1 MQAGP
6 YASPD
11 PAQEGSGLGPAV
23 SRQPVRPPSPG
34 PVGVSAL
41 LAAVRAVPGVRD
53 AQVRTSA
60 DGDRTLR
67 LDLADGADG
76 VTVATLVSQVL
87 DERLGVVVD
96 PSRSFMVEDATSDEQ
111 QFQAP
116 VNAPRR
122 RVLMERLQVVTG
134 GLDASVEV
142 SLTSATKK
150 VVGSATGPAVEAAV
164 LRTVASAALNAVD
177 ALIEGRGRCGLDQ
190 AEVAEIGSDRVAVA
204 VVTLLTPGQVDRL
217 AGAVLVR
224 GDARQAMVR
233 AVLAALNRRL
243 EALVPGADGEVLPA
257 QEGSEV
263 ETPAA
268 SEPPPAEQPADAEPA
283 PEAPAADS
291 RPETVEPAPHIEPA
305 PHVEPAPRDETPPAP
320 RQEPAPPVP
329 NVPAPPAP
337 STPAPPAP
345 PRQDEMYRDDP
356 RLAAHRPHFPA
367 RPGQDATNPR
377 LPVLAPAGPPRP
389 AP

>member
-6 YASPD
+6 HANPD
-11 PAQEGSGLGPAV
+11 SVPPGPVFGPVAPPPAPRAERS
-23 SRQPVRPPSPG
+23 G

-76 VTVATLVSQVL
+76 ITVAALVSQVL

-96 PSRSFMVEDATSDEQ
+96 PTRSFMVEDATADQ
-111 QFQAP
+111 NYPAP
-116 VNAPRR
+116 VDAPRR

-134 GLDASVEV
+134 GLDASVDV
-142 SLTSATKK
+142 GLASAERK
-150 VVGSATGPAVEAAV
+150 VVGTATGPAVEAAV
-164 LRTVASAALNAVD
+164 LRTVATATLNAVD
-177 ALIEGRGRCGLDQ
+177 GLIEGRGRCGLDQ

-204 VVTLLTPGQVDRL
+204 VVTLLTPGRVDRL

-243 EALVPGADGEVLPA
+243 EALVPADGESPDPDT
-257 QEGSEV
+257 G
-263 ETPAA
+263 PD
-268 SEPPPAEQPADAEPA
+268 PAEP
-283 PEAPAADS
+283 
-291 RPETVEPAPHIEPA
+291 VE
-305 PHVEPAPRDETPPAP
+305 
-320 RQEPAPPVP
+320 
-329 NVPAPPAP
+329 
-337 STPAPPAP
+337 
-345 PRQDEMYRDDP
+345 DDQ
-356 RLAAHRPHFPA
+356 
-367 RPGQDATNPR
+367 GE
-377 LPVLAPAGPPRP
+377 
-389 AP
+389 

>member
-11 PAQEGSGLGPAV
+11 PAQEDSGLGPAV
-23 SRQPVRPPSPG
+23 SRPPVRPPSPG

-142 SLTSATKK
+142 SLASAAKK

-243 EALVPGADGEVLPA
+243 EALVPGGGRRWCCLLRR
-257 QEGSEV
+257 
-263 ETPAA
+263 
-268 SEPPPAEQPADAEPA
+268 A
-283 PEAPAADS
+283 PRWKTSGAADRS
-291 RPETVEPAPHIEPA
+291 R
-305 PHVEPAPRDETPPAP
+305 R
-320 RQEPAPPVP
+320 
-329 NVPAPPAP
+329 
-337 STPAPPAP
+337 P
-345 PRQDEMYRDDP
+345 PRNRRRRQRRHPRRQRPTPDP
-356 RLAAHRPHFPA
+356 RPSNPLRASNPPHAARTA
-367 RPGQDATNPR
+367 RR
-377 LPVLAPAGPPRP
+377 AGTT
-389 AP
+389 

>member
-11 PAQEGSGLGPAV
+11 RAPEGTGLGPV
-23 SRQPVRPPSPG
+23 VPRPPVRPQPAG

-96 PSRSFMVEDATSDEQ
+96 PTRSFMVEDATTGEQ
-111 QFQAP
+111 EFRAP
-116 VNAPRR
+116 VDAPRR

-142 SLTSATKK
+142 SLTTATTK

-204 VVTLLTPGQVDRL
+204 VVTLLTPGRVDRL

-243 EALVPGADGEVLPA
+243 EALVPVPPPDDPPPSDEQPA
-257 QEGSEV
+257 QDRPTREQ
-263 ETPAA
+263 AA
-268 SEPPPAEQPADAEPA
+268 QEWPTREQAAGEQPAEQPAEATVPGEAPPEQPA
-283 PEAPAADS
+283 PEQPAHEPDRGPGSPDPRRLNAAGPQDTRHNAAARYDTGHNPAAHDAGNNAEAHDAGNNAAGSHHAS
-291 RPETVEPAPHIEPA
+291 RNAAGFDALSRTVAEE
-305 PHVEPAPRDETPPAP
+305 
-320 RQEPAPPVP
+320 
-329 NVPAPPAP
+329 
-337 STPAPPAP
+337 
-345 PRQDEMYRDDP
+345 
-356 RLAAHRPHFPA
+356 
-367 RPGQDATNPR
+367 
-377 LPVLAPAGPPRP
+377 
-389 AP
+389 